1 VGVSRCAGGLCSM
14 DCGSGGSR
22 TCEGQVCCT
31 AASCDL
37 VNVDN
42 LGSAGGGC

>member
-1 VGVSRCAGGLCSM
+1 M
-14 DCGSGGSR
+14 DCGSGGTR

-31 AASCDL
+31 AATCDL

-42 LGSAGGGC
+42 LSSGDGGC